1 MENKPGVNDLFRL
14 VVEVGKSSI
23 RLDYNTPSLWIG
35 SCFTENI
42 GSHLQELRFP
52 AGVNPF
58 GVLYNPESIRQS
70 LMILAEEKEFTA
82 GDLRF
87 GNDLWYSF
95 SHHTSFSDPDRDA
108 CLRNI
113 SESVEKA
120 SALLR
125 KARFLFLTFGTAR
138 AYRLKETGQVVSNC
152 HKLPHS
158 MFDHELLSAGDITSS
173 YTALISKLSEINPG
187 INIILTL
194 SPVRHWK
201 DGPTENLVSKS
212 VLMVSIAGLA
222 ERFDNVSYFPAYEIV
237 MDELRDYRFYEE
249 DMIHINRAGVDYIRK
264 RFMECFVDPAAL
276 PLVKEIKG
284 ILQGVGHRPFNP
296 STENHRRFL
305 RSLLDRIGRFEKVVP
320 AAGLSTEREKILHDL
335 ESKS

>member
-1 MENKPGVNDLFRL
+1 MENKPGSEDPFRL
-14 VVEVGKSSI
+14 VVDVGESSS
-23 RLDYNTPSLWIG
+23 LMDYNTPSLWIG

-42 GSHLQELRFP
+42 GSYIQELRFP

-87 GNDLWYSF
+87 GNELWYSF
-95 SHHTSFSDPDRDA
+95 SHHTSFSHTDRDT
-108 CLRNI
+108 CLQNI
-113 SESVEKA
+113 NGSVERA
-120 SALLR
+120 SMLLR
-125 KARFLFLTFGTAR
+125 KARFLFLTFGTGR
-138 AYRLKETGQVVSNC
+138 AYRLKETGQIVSNC

-158 MFDHELLSAGDITSS
+158 MFDHELLSAGEITAS

-187 INIILTL
+187 INIVLTL

-201 DGPTENLVSKS
+201 DGPTGNLVSKS

-249 DMIHINRAGVDYIRK
+249 DMIHINRAGAGYIRK
-264 RFMECFVDPAAL
+264 RFMECFVDPEAL
-276 PLVKEIKG
+276 PLVKEITA
-284 ILQGVGHRPFNP
+284 ILQGIGHRPFNP
-296 STENHRRFL
+296 STESHRRFL
-305 RSLLDRIGRFEKVVP
+305 RSLLDRIDRFEKAVP
-320 AAGLSTEREKILHDL
+320 SADLSAEREEVMQRVGIFG
-335 ESKS
+335 